1 MRQRGG
7 EMEIA
12 IVVVA
17 FVLILLGC
25 VFVFVPGVPG
35 PLVAWCGPLVYFL
48 FSGAEKSPPADV
60 PAEIPADAAIVP
72 AAFPDASAVPAADAE
87 TFALIGAG
95 TLAAA
100 AVLALLTIVFDFFSS
115 WLGAKKYGATW
126 RGGIGAFVGAI
137 AGPILCSP
145 LGGVAGSLLGLLVG
159 PIVGAILGELLGR
172 NTLRGSARAG
182 WGTFVGAVA
191 AMVVKLFYCLAIFVW
206 LVAELFF

>member
-7 EMEIA
+7 EMETAIA
-12 IVVVA
+12 ALA

-48 FSGAEKSPPADV
+48 FSGTGEAAENAPAT
-60 PAEIPADAAIVP
+60 
-72 AAFPDASAVPAADAE
+72 DAE
-87 TFALIGAG
+87 AFALIGAG
-95 TLAAA
+95 TLAVA
-100 AVLALLTIVFDFFSS
+100 AVLALLTIALDFFSS

-126 RGGIGAFVGAI
+126 RGGVGAFAGAI

-145 LGGVAGSLLGLLVG
+145 LGGILGSLLGLLVG
-159 PIVGAILGELLGR
+159 PIVGAIFGELLGR

-182 WGTFVGAVA
+182 WGTFVGALA
-191 AMVVKLFYCLAIFVW
+191 AMAVKLFYCLAMLVW
-206 LVAELFF
+206 FVAELCF